1 MRRGGGWGG
10 YGVVM
15 GVKVLF
21 EKGVV
26 KGGLGGERGC
36 LGEVF
41 LEVFWMGG
49 GRVVWKRW
57 GFGGLFGWGVK
68 KSLERVLFGKRF
80 VERV

>member
-1 MRRGGGWGG
+1 MVTGWLWGLWG
-10 YGVVM
+10 LRFYL
-15 GVKVLF
+15 K
-21 EKGVV
+21 KGVV

-36 LGEVF
+36 LGEVC

-49 GRVVWKRW
+49 GGRVVWKSW

-68 KSLERVLFGKRF
+68 KSFERVLFGKRF